1 MVLTSY
7 YLVTHPLPHRSFQG
21 EDDTH
26 THTHTQGE
34 QLMAPFG
41 GKSFADAVS
50 GIGGNGVGRLLAAVA
65 AAMLVRIFSGPG
77 IALLPENDAED
88 DFSDTEG
95 AGDEDGDDSSSS
107 PGKVRPVTIRWRNIT
122 CSLSDKSSKSV
133 RESNLL
139 PLSIS

>member
-1 MVLTSY
+1 
-7 YLVTHPLPHRSFQG
+7 
-21 EDDTH
+21 
-26 THTHTQGE
+26 
-34 QLMAPFG
+34 MAPFG

-50 GIGGNGVGRLLAAVA
+50 GIGGNGVGSLLAAVA

-95 AGDEDGDDSSSS
+95 AGDDSSSS

-139 PLSIS
+139 PFACFEFSVS